1 MRANRHITA
10 RHSPEGSS
18 RVTRHLKGLL
28 ITATGIVLLSPDS
41 LIIRLIDTSHA
52 NVLFWRGLLVFQGM
66 LLLITW
72 VHGRQS
78 VQAFRAIGLPG
89 VGAMFMWTL
98 SSLFFVSALFH
109 TSVANTLVLLS
120 TSPVF
125 AAFVSWLWL
134 RETIGLHTVLAIV
147 VLTASVGL
155 IVSDGYQQGHW
166 AGDLFA
172 LGASLCLACT
182 FVFTRKAGDCDM
194 TPAVALSGLL
204 VALIALPFATPL
216 PLSLEANLLFAL
228 LGIVLTIS
236 LTLLFV
242 GPRYIPAP
250 EVSLML
256 PLETVLGTGL
266 VWLVLDE
273 QPTASTL
280 LGGAIVIATLIV
292 HSMVALR
299 RSRRHTTVSA
309 D

>member
-1 MRANRHITA
+1 M
-10 RHSPEGSS
+10 
-18 RVTRHLKGLL
+18 TRHLKGLL

-134 RETIGLHTVLAIV
+134 RETIGQHTVLAIV
-147 VLTASVGL
+147 VLMRVM
-155 IVSDGYQQGHW
+155 I
-166 AGDLFA
+166 FE
-172 LGASLCLACT
+172 ASLRQKKSLTQLTTNDARCCDVLCAVICVSVKKRSGQLSHCKPSTCT
-182 FVFTRKAGDCDM
+182 FR
-194 TPAVALSGLL
+194 
-204 VALIALPFATPL
+204 
-216 PLSLEANLLFAL
+216 
-228 LGIVLTIS
+228 
-236 LTLLFV
+236 
-242 GPRYIPAP
+242 
-250 EVSLML
+250 
-256 PLETVLGTGL
+256 
-266 VWLVLDE
+266 
-273 QPTASTL
+273 
-280 LGGAIVIATLIV
+280 
-292 HSMVALR
+292 
-299 RSRRHTTVSA
+299 
-309 D
+309 